1 MSISIRFLSNDSLL
15 EKTKS
20 LAAEERKMTLEILH
34 HLRESFRRRLFAL
47 QGLRSWFDYAT
58 RELEYSG
65 AAAQRLFHAEKKL
78 NKPLPLLRRRRKS

>member
-47 QGLRSWFDYAT
+47 QGFRS
-58 RELEYSG
+58 
-65 AAAQRLFHAEKKL
+65 
-78 NKPLPLLRRRRKS
+78 